1 MSDLRTT
8 PSINSPQ
15 IIKVKPP
22 FSNFSFIEQHFGNL
36 DSIHRIFSQAR
47 VLEFKTLIVENIESV
62 DLSKEDD
69 LDLQA
74 AGIQIFPDPLVRL
87 SFFNTEFKDAQ
98 DIQTQN
104 DSNFLG
110 YAILKKIPVNPSQF
124 KWIIFESVL
133 AVSRHDN
140 NFLHKLRQYN
150 VRVGEKLFNIAGVLY
165 CQQNTLTNV
174 CAHAA
179 LRTCISLVTP
189 AGDFSY
195 RRMNQILSDKGKPH
209 ILGEGLS
216 IEQIR
221 LILDSL
227 NIKYSL
233 QYYPGVNPKV
243 SEVEGKKNGTE
254 DKDGK
259 IKKDYSIPYQAFL
272 YSSIESGYPALLAFS
287 LDENEGHIIPVFG
300 HTFNEDTWVPKAK
313 TSYFEVGKDT
323 RYVPS
328 EMWVSTYVCHDDN
341 FGTHYCLPRNYLSD
355 ENEIVVIAL
364 RPYQAEFDAIL
375 AEAIAADY
383 LYTLL
388 PTLQREGAKNEWAKR
403 LSRAIFEKGGWFVL
417 RTLCL
422 SNEEYIEHLRLLKGW
437 DDKTIPAKLITA
449 LSEGLPKLLWIAE
462 ISLPELFPA
471 NKRKLGEIVLDASKP
486 VAPQLDLS
494 NFVLAR
500 ILNKIYC
507 LERTKEAIGLVEYD
521 AEICTHTNLYRSS

>member
-1 MSDLRTT
+1 MPDLRTT
-8 PSINSPQ
+8 PSIDSLQ
-15 IIKVKPP
+15 IIDVKPP
-22 FSNFSFIEQHFGNL
+22 FSNFSFIEQRFGNS

-47 VLEFKTLIVENIESV
+47 VLDFKTLIVENIESI

-69 LDLQA
+69 LDLQD
-74 AGIQIFPDPLVRL
+74 AGIKTFSDPLVRL
-87 SFFNTEFKDAQ
+87 SFFNTELKNTQ
-98 DIQTQN
+98 DIQVQS

-110 YAILKKIPVNPSQF
+110 YAILKKIPINSSQF
-124 KWIIFESVL
+124 IWIVFESVL
-133 AVSRHDN
+133 TVSRHEN

-150 VRVGEKLFNIAGVLY
+150 VKAGEKLFNIAGVLY

-195 RRMNQILSDKGKPH
+195 RRMNQILADKGKPH
-209 ILGEGLS
+209 VLGEGLS
-216 IEQIR
+216 IEQIS

-233 QYYPGVNPKV
+233 QYYPGASSKV
-243 SEVEGKKNGTE
+243 IDIDEKKNGKTE
-254 DKDGK
+254 PKEK
-259 IKKDYSIPYQAFL
+259 IKQDYAIPYQAFL

-287 LDENEGHIIPVFG
+287 LDENKGHIIPVFG

-328 EMWVSTYVCHDDN
+328 EMWVSTYICHDDN
-341 FGTHYCLPRNYLSD
+341 FGTYYCLPRNYLSD
-355 ENEIVVIAL
+355 DNAIVVIAL

-375 AEAIAADY
+375 AEVIAADY

-388 PTLQREGAKNEWAKR
+388 PIIQREGTQNEWARR
-403 LSRAIFEKGGWFVL
+403 LARAIFEKGGWFVL
-417 RTLCL
+417 RTLCM

-486 VAPQLDLS
+486 ITPKLDLS
-494 NFVLAR
+494 NFV
-500 ILNKIYC
+500 
-507 LERTKEAIGLVEYD
+507 
-521 AEICTHTNLYRSS
+521 